1 MRYNLAVI
9 VTISFMQN
17 IEVLA
22 LSTCFY
28 ITYIW
33 TIKSDFSRWFKKHFE
48 ISCGVQSYDQ
58 GLNLLRTTLTVQLT
72 SKMLLMNF
80 KAESTENPFHR
91 PSQARSKYL
100 RVKM

>member
-17 IEVLA
+17 SEVLA
-22 LSTCFY
+22 VLY

-33 TIKSDFSRWFKKHFE
+33 TIKSKFSRWFRKHFE

-58 GLNLLRTTLTVQLT
+58 GLKQLGDYLNSTT
-72 SKMLLMNF
+72 
-80 KAESTENPFHR
+80 
-91 PSQARSKYL
+91 YL
-100 RVKM
+100 QNVVNEL

>member
-9 VTISFMQN
+9 VMISFMQN
-17 IEVLA
+17 SEVLA

-33 TIKSDFSRWFKKHFE
+33 TNKSNFSWWFKKHFE

-58 GLNLLRTTLTVQLT
+58 GLEQLEDYLNSTT
-72 SKMLLMNF
+72 
-80 KAESTENPFHR
+80 
-91 PSQARSKYL
+91 YL
-100 RVKM
+100 QNVVNEL

>member
-17 IEVLA
+17 SEVLA
-22 LSTCFY
+22 LSTWFY

-33 TIKSDFSRWFKKHFE
+33 TIKSNFIRWFKKHFE

-58 GLNLLRTTLTVQLT
+58 GLKQLEDYLNSTT
-72 SKMLLMNF
+72 
-80 KAESTENPFHR
+80 
-91 PSQARSKYL
+91 YL
-100 RVKM
+100 QNVVNEL

>member
-17 IEVLA
+17 REVLA

-33 TIKSDFSRWFKKHFE
+33 TIKSNFSRWFKKHFE

-58 GLNLLRTTLTVQLT
+58 GLKQLEDYLNSTT
-72 SKMLLMNF
+72 
-80 KAESTENPFHR
+80 
-91 PSQARSKYL
+91 YL
-100 RVKM
+100 QNVVNEL

>member
-17 IEVLA
+17 SEVLA
-22 LSTCFY
+22 LSTWFY

-33 TIKSDFSRWFKKHFE
+33 TIKSNFSQWFKKHFE

-58 GLNLLRTTLTVQLT
+58 GLKQLEDYLNSTT
-72 SKMLLMNF
+72 
-80 KAESTENPFHR
+80 
-91 PSQARSKYL
+91 YL
-100 RVKM
+100 QNVVNEL

>member
-17 IEVLA
+17 SEVLA

-33 TIKSDFSRWFKKHFE
+33 TIKSTLSRWFKKHFE

-58 GLNLLRTTLTVQLT
+58 GLKQLEDYINSTT
-72 SKMLLMNF
+72 
-80 KAESTENPFHR
+80 
-91 PSQARSKYL
+91 YL
-100 RVKM
+100 QNVVNEL